1 MLRITI
7 QDEPRVVTL
16 RVEGRLIGPW
26 AAELERCWRSSLST
40 HAAPAPATLRVD
52 LSGVTHIDAAGR
64 AVIAAMHRQ
73 GTQLITGDCMT
84 AGLVEE
90 IAKERSTT

>member
-1 MLRITI
+1 M
-7 QDEPRVVTL
+7 
-16 RVEGRLIGPW
+16 GPW
-26 AAELERCWRSSLST
+26 AAELQKCWQSALAS
-40 HAAPAPATLRVD
+40 PPCPGPATLRVD
-52 LSGVTHIDAAGR
+52 LSGVTFIDAAGK

-73 GTQLITGDCMT
+73 GAQLIASDCMT

>member
-1 MLRITI
+1 MLRITT
-7 QDEPRVVTL
+7 QDDPRVVTL

-26 AAELERCWRSSLST
+26 AAELEKCWRHSLACPGGT
-40 HAAPAPATLRVD
+40 TLRVD
-52 LSGVTHIDAAGR
+52 LSGVTFIDAAGK

-73 GTQLITGDCMT
+73 GAQLIAGDCMT